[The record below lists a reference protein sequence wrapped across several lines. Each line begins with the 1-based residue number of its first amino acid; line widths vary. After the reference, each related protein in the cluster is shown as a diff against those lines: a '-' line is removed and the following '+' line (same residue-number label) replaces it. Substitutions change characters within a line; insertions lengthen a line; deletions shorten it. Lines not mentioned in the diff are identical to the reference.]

1 MHKSIQNLIEIK
13 KNIKNKLLSKNIED
27 NIPEVIAVSKTFK
40 IDHILPLVDFG
51 HLHYGENKVQEA
63 QEKWS
68 EVKKKNKNIKLH
80 LVGKLQTNKVS
91 NALKIFDYIH
101 SLDNQKLAEKISKLQ
116 NEYNLKPKIF
126 IQVNIGN
133 ELQKGGIRV
142 DEIEDFLFNCN
153 KLNLNIIG
161 LMCIPPI
168 NSDPEKFFLRMKFLK
183 QKYKLADLSMGM
195 SSDYLIASELGST
208 YIRIGTNI
216 FGQRNLKF

>member
-1 MHKSIQNLIEIK
+1 MHKSIKNLIEIK
-13 KNIKNKLLSKNIED
+13 KNIKNKLLSKNIKD

-51 HLHYGENKVQEA
+51 HLHFGENKVQEA

-68 EVKKKNKNIKLH
+68 EVKNKNKNIKLH

-133 ELQKGGIRV
+133 ELQKSGISV
-142 DEIEDFLFNCN
+142 DEIEDFLFTCN
-153 KLNLNIIG
+153 KLKLNIIG

-168 NSDPEKFFLRMKFLK
+168 NSDPEIFFLRMKFLK
-183 QKYKLADLSMGM
+183 QKFKLADLSMGM